1 MGRTFQEK
9 SQWVTFAA
17 LLVSFGW
24 YFTVMLP
31 GAPADI
37 GPPAIARFI
46 AAVALLTVLQVF
58 GQVSIALLD
67 RRADADE
74 RDRLIALRGVRN
86 GAYVL
91 ATGVFCAL
99 CVGVFVPGNFAFTHV
114 LLGAWVLAQLVE
126 TGSQLWLYRRE
137 G

>member
-1 MGRTFQEK
+1 MNRSFQEK
-9 SQWVTFAA
+9 SQWVTLVA
-17 LLVSFGW
+17 LLLSFGW
-24 YFTVMLP
+24 YFTVSLP

-37 GPPAIARFI
+37 GPPTVARFL
-46 AAVALLTVLQVF
+46 ASVALLTVLQVF
-58 GQVSIALLD
+58 GHVSIALLD

-91 ATGVFCAL
+91 STGVFCAL
-99 CVGVFVPGNFAFTHV
+99 CVGVLVPGNFAFVHV

>member
-1 MGRTFQEK
+1 MNRSFQEK
-9 SQWVTFAA
+9 SQWVTLVA

-24 YFTVMLP
+24 YFAVTLP
-31 GAPADI
+31 GAPVDI
-37 GPPAIARFI
+37 SPPTMALFV

-58 GQVSIALLD
+58 GQVTIALLD
-67 RRADADE
+67 RRADVDE
-74 RDRLIALRGVRN
+74 RDRLFALRGVRN

-91 ATGVFCAL
+91 STGVFGAL

-114 LLGAWVLAQLVE
+114 LLGSWVLAQLVE
-126 TGSQLWLYRRE
+126 TASQLWLYRRE